1 MLYSRKYKNSSKDGR
16 VVVSISNL
24 FHLLDLSR
32 KKTQE
37 DSNILK
43 PNIHTFISSEHSTF
57 KDKETIKDMKTSNNE
72 IDIESKQSNEKDI
85 KTEESK
91 DLIIE
96 KENVIKNSKDNVR
109 KTPIKKLPTI
119 NRGKRINTKQVT
131 NNSRQRCCDYF
142 NNIVI
147 VNFLLLIFNN
157 CILWIFCYMISAQ
170 KNESYCYNH
179 YLKEFEICV
188 DSDYCPSS
196 GIHDF
201 IYINDDKLSDVEIKN
216 EINNINKNFFMF
228 YNYESKIF
236 SKINKKFIKIE
247 NTLSKYSITIILT
260 KNENYLFNNTFRV
273 GCESY
278 LLGILIMI
286 GMASIIGTFIF
297 GLLADIFGR
306 KKILIIVNIFE
317 IIGGIT
323 LFLATY
329 FIKKYNKEDIF
340 REKFNNDFINTFAKL
355 FDENNS
361 FIKDYISNFIKIKE
375 EVLKTKIINDNFKNS
390 HILIFGSIFLIFLS
404 NSSIKIISLSYML
417 ENALTQEK
425 MSLYFLFFSLSQ
437 PISIFLSTIM
447 VIYLNS
453 FEYPILI
460 CSIIILILT
469 LLILIFFFESQRF
482 NFEYCFYTRITE
494 FTEYIIGKEE
504 LKKNYRV
511 KCEEIK
517 NNMEPMLTEK
527 ESSNNFGI
535 LYSTDDYRIQ
545 SELNNEKIN
554 QNTYLSDAFTFS
566 KNYFYNKLYSNKMIK
581 QYKSKNLI
589 ERINIYQN
597 PIYIIKLIFKNK
609 HIKKKINIILSFIIN
624 LSIVINLPLQRITS
638 YYFLQREKLISKTLF
653 INYLFLCLILM
664 FIILFPF
671 VHYLTKCFGIYAV
684 LFPFLIL
691 ITIGAWFFEFS
702 CFIFSDGGMIDLT
715 IYDGRS
721 DDQLIDKWNK
731 YLLPQVFIN
740 SISLV
745 CLDYVLYFIILKLT
759 KTIYRCSAL
768 ALAQILYN
776 LSFIIGIGLERFI
789 KGGYYYA
796 GIFSII
802 AFINS
807 FFINSSEDSLNISEM
822 REIRFDENKNKD
834 K

>member
-1 MLYSRKYKNSSKDGR
+1 MLYSRKYKNSSKDGI
-16 VVVSISNL
+16 VVISISNL
-24 FHLLDLSR
+24 FHLLDSSR

-43 PNIHTFISSEHSTF
+43 PNNLTFMSSEHTTF
-57 KDKETIKDMKTSNNE
+57 KEKETINSMKTKSND
-72 IDIESKQSNEKDI
+72 IDIESKQSTKKDI

-91 DLIIE
+91 DFIIE
-96 KENVIKNSKDNVR
+96 KENVIKDSKDNVR
-109 KTPIKKLPTI
+109 KLPIKKLPTI
-119 NRGKRINTKQVT
+119 NRIKKV
-131 NNSRQRCCDYF
+131 NSKPEKNKSKQRCCDYF

-157 CILWIFCYMISAQ
+157 CILWIFCYMVSAQ

-179 YLKEFEICV
+179 YLREFEICV
-188 DSDYCPSS
+188 ESDYCPSS

-201 IYINDDKLSDVEIKN
+201 IYINDDKLSNVEIKN
-216 EINNINKNFFMF
+216 EINNINNNFLMF

-236 SKINKKFIKIE
+236 SKVNKKFIKIE
-247 NTLSKYSITIILT
+247 NTLSKYSVTITLT

-286 GMASIIGTFIF
+286 ALASIIGTFIF
-297 GLLADIFGR
+297 GLIADIFGR
-306 KKILIIVNIFE
+306 KKILIIVNICE
-317 IIGGIT
+317 IIGGIS
-323 LFLATY
+323 LFLSTY
-329 FIKKYNKEDIF
+329 FIKKFNKGDIF

-361 FIKDYISNFIKIKE
+361 YINDYISKFINIKE
-375 EVLKTKIINDNFKNS
+375 EILKTKIINDNFKNLS
-390 HILIFGSIFLIFLS
+390 ILIFGSIFLIFFS

-437 PISIFLSTIM
+437 PISIFLTTIM

-453 FEYPILI
+453 FEYPVLI
-460 CSIIILILT
+460 CSLVILILT
-469 LLILIFFFESQRF
+469 LIILVFFFESQRF

-511 KCEEIK
+511 KSDEIK
-517 NNMEPMLTEK
+517 NNLEPMLTEK

-554 QNTYLSDAFTFS
+554 QNTYISDAFTFS
-566 KNYFYNKLYSNKMIK
+566 KYYFYNNLYSNKKIK

-597 PIYIIKLIFKNK
+597 PIYIFKLIFKDK
-609 HIKKKINIILSFIIN
+609 HIKKKISIILSFIIN

-638 YYFLQREKLISKTLF
+638 YYFLKREKLVSEKLF
-653 INYLFLCLILM
+653 INYLFLCIILM

-691 ITIGAWFFEFS
+691 ITLGTWLFEFS
-702 CFIFSDGGMIDLT
+702 CLLYSDGGMSDLT
-715 IYDGRS
+715 IYNGKS
-721 DDQLIDKWNK
+721 ENQLIEKWNN
-731 YLLPQVFIN
+731 YLLPQVFVN
-740 SISLV
+740 SISLI
-745 CLDYVLYFIILKLT
+745 CLDYVLYFFILKLT
-759 KTIYRCSAL
+759 KTIYRCSVL
-768 ALAQILYN
+768 ASAQILYN
-776 LSFIIGIGLERFI
+776 LCFIIGIGLERFM

-802 AFINS
+802 ALINS